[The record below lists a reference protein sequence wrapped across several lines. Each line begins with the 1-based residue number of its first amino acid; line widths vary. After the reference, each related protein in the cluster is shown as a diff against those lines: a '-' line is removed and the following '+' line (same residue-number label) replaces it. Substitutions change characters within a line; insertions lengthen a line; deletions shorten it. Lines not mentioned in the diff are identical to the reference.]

1 MGPRDRPEQPA
12 AGPFCRP
19 RRRTTVTAMT
29 VDDASL
35 MLAGILLLSLIAVE
49 SGGFLLRKI
58 VLGKVAANDLQRS
71 FFRAGHAHAGV
82 LLILGLVIP
91 LYLDAAQVEGLI
103 GAFARS
109 AVPAAAIIMPA
120 GFFLSVIGR
129 EPERPNRLGLL
140 IPVGGIVLGLGLLAA
155 AVSLIARVAA
165 S

>member
-1 MGPRDRPEQPA
+1 
-12 AGPFCRP
+12 
-19 RRRTTVTAMT
+19 MT
-29 VDDASL
+29 VADSTL
-35 MLAGILLLSLIAVE
+35 TLAGVLLLSLVAVE

-58 VLGKVAANDLQRS
+58 VLGEVAANELQRS

-91 LYLDAAQVEGLI
+91 LYLDAAGVGGAI
-103 GAFARS
+103 GAFART
-109 AVPAAAIIMPA
+109 AVPVAAILMPA